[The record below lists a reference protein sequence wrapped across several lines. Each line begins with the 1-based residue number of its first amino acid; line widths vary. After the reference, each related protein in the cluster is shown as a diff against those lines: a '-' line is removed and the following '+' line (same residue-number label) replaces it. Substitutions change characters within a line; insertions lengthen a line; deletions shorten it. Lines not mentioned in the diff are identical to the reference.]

1 MRVRLLG
8 KELSASALQI
18 EEKRERKDL
27 MMSLA
32 EELTLEQI
40 GEYKK
45 AYPNASRDSVI
56 AHLKALGI
64 PRREFVNEYIC
75 NIGKGSSVAKDTAL
89 GYYREER
96 DRLRP
101 RFIEFL
107 KKNKPFFHLNENTL
121 SMLCTE
127 EKETKPK

>member
-1 MRVRLLG
+1 LG

-27 MMSLA
+27 MISLA
-32 EELTLEQI
+32 QEETI
-40 GEYKK
+40 KRIREYKK
-45 AYPNASRDSVI
+45 AYPNASKDSII

-64 PRREFVNEYIC
+64 PRKEFINEYIC

-89 GYYREER
+89 GYYKEER

-101 RFIEFL
+101 TFFEFL
-107 KKNKPFFHLNENTL
+107 KKKKPFFHLKEITL
-121 SMLCTE
+121 SRLCTDE
-127 EKETKPK
+127 AKKE